1 MKVESKLTDQK
12 SVKSNPT
19 SYLIREQIVSNVS
32 KLLEDIINENKERLE
47 LNTLENIEIQKSS
60 PFFNIRVSTVT
71 IEAFLERI
79 IKYTKMEESTLVLV
93 LYYIDLLCD
102 TNNFFLN
109 MNNIHR

>member
-1 MKVESKLTDQK
+1 MVDSKLIDHK
-12 SVKSNPT
+12 SIKSTQT
-19 SYLIREQIVSNVS
+19 SHLIREQIVTNVS

-47 LNTLENIEIQKSS
+47 LNTPENIEIQKSS

-79 IKYTKMEESTLVLV
+79 IKYTKMEESTLILV

-109 MNNIHR
+109 TNNIHR